1 MRKILFLIICFG
13 VFQTLQS
20 QTVQPKTSV
29 EDENKL
35 YSATGIEVLPVF
47 PGGIK
52 EFYQFIGKNYKVPDV
67 PGLKGKIYIS
77 FVIEKDGSLTNIKI
91 LRDIGYGTGIE
102 AVRVLNLSPKWTPA
116 EQNQRTVR
124 CSYVLPLS
132 IEASK

>member
-1 MRKILFLIICFG
+1 MKKIMVVVLMFCFFQSLKAQNLETKPTIIDQNIIYNSSG
-13 VFQTLQS
+13 VE
-20 QTVQPKTSV
+20 VQ
-29 EDENKL
+29 
-35 YSATGIEVLPVF
+35 PVF

-52 EFYQFIGKNYKVPDV
+52 EFYQFISKNYKVPDV
-67 PGLKGKIYIS
+67 PKLKGKIYIS
-77 FVIEKDGSLTNIKI
+77 FVIEKDGSLTDVKI

-132 IEASK
+132 IETSK